1 MGNCLPCS
9 NAVPQRPPA
18 ARSPCATSN
27 LGSKKSARPKT
38 KKPRPCGGALHGSRQ
53 VAKPASSSLS
63 EEGLVG
69 GGSARS
75 GRGSSVSGSLGCVG
89 SRSRSG
95 VGGGGSGFGSSR
107 GRCGSRSG
115 CFHGSWCRC
124 RSGFFLLATSGE
136 CSSCDQGGQN
146 ERVLHF
152 DFPSWTD
159 RVLREATA
167 SGFVIAPDPLAHA
180 LGLHHFGAASNYI
193 GI

>member
-1 MGNCLPCS
+1 MRHLQSG
-9 NAVPQRPPA
+9 VQ
-18 ARSPCATSN
+18 
-27 LGSKKSARPKT
+27 KSARPKT

-95 VGGGGSGFGSSR
+95 IGGGGSGFGRSRSGCRSR
-107 GRCGSRSG
+107 GG

-146 ERVLHF
+146 DRVLHF

-159 RVLREATA
+159 RGLEGSHGVRLRK
-167 SGFVIAPDPLAHA
+167 APDPLAHA
-180 LGLHHFGAASNYI
+180 LGLHHFGAAANYI